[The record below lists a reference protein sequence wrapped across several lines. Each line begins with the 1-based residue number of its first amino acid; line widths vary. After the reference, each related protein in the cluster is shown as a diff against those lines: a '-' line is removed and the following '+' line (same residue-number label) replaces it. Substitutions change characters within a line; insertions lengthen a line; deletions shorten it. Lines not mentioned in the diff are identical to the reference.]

1 MAQSDRS
8 SARRFRLIGIV
19 AIVLGVVGAVAL
31 WLIAGKRYD
40 DAVGSL
46 APAPIGCDTTLVFD
60 RTGTYTFFVET
71 KGSVGEIDGDCDND
85 DRSYDLDS
93 ADVPDVELTL
103 LDEDGQEIN
112 LDRVDGPTM
121 TGPASVGAG
130 FPHGRHRDRGIVRLE
145 RQLGR
150 ARGDGPRR
158 SGSRQRRHADS
169 ASAPSGCSWRE
180 SRIGVIALWKGRSVW
195 SIPSEPPTPA
205 DLPGLA
211 AAWSCGPPV
220 APPYANPPT
229 PPPYAPA
236 AAVAALARAA
246 FVRAARQRPAAASSA
261 ATTTATFTMKAMVS
275 AQVRDGASR

>member
-8 SARRFRLIGIV
+8 SAQRFRLLGIL

-103 LDEDGQEIN
+103 LDEDGEVVN
-112 LDRVDGPTM
+112 LDRVDGPTYDRA
-121 TGPASVGAG
+121 GSVGAG
-130 FPHGRHRDRGIVRLE
+130 FRAADIEIEGTYVLSANSAVPEVMVRVGRDPANGVTPLRVAAVGALIAGIAL
-145 RQLGR
+145 
-150 ARGDGPRR
+150 
-158 SGSRQRRHADS
+158 
-169 ASAPSGCSWRE
+169 
-180 SRIGVIALWKGRSVW
+180 GVIAFWRSRSVW
-195 SIPSEPPTPA
+195 SIPSEPPAQPSY
-205 DLPGLA
+205 PGWPPRGPVA
-211 AAWSCGPPV
+211 PPV

-229 PPPYAPA
+229 PPPYAAPSPSPPSYA
-236 AAVAALARAA
+236 PPGSG
-246 FVRAARQRPAAASSA
+246 RPLPPPPPPPPP
-261 ATTTATFTMKAMVS
+261 
-275 AQVRDGASR
+275 RSR